1 MGTRADFYAGRGEH
15 AEWLGSVAYD
25 GYPDG
30 LTDMLSDIDTEATWR
45 ARVARE
51 LAGRDDATRPEQ
63 GWPWPWDDSS
73 TTDYAFA
80 WDGDRVWVSCYGS
93 AWVDLADVRL
103 LNDDLPETETVSIP
117 KTAVFPNMAARA
129 AVAEPGTKRSGVLVF
144 VAPRD
149 PT

>member
-1 MGTRADFYAGRGEH
+1 
-15 AEWLGSVAYD
+15 
-25 GYPDG
+25 
-30 LTDMLSDIDTEATWR
+30 MLSDVDSEATWR

-93 AWVDLADVRL
+93 AWVDLADQRL
-103 LNDDLPETETVSIP
+103 LSGDLP
-117 KTAVFPNMAARA
+117 KTATFPNMAARA
-129 AVAEPGTKRSGVLVF
+129 AVAEPGTKRSGVLMF
-144 VAPRD
+144 VVRGD
-149 PT
+149 PS